1 MYASF
6 PSAEATTSC
15 GSGPVGAVPSTL
27 SVAASIIAI
36 VLSPLLMA
44 SSRSAA
50 AAVVAVSPQVKNVRS
65 ETANAR
71 ASPMVIAR
79 SLCPVQDTVNH
90 MVQEELPRQLG
101 RCRSRCGV
109 DERQPPNPQPVR
121 RLALARERRGEHLR
135 EARAG

>member
-50 AAVVAVSPQVKNVRS
+50 VAAVAVSPQVKNVRS
-65 ETANAR
+65 KTANAR
-71 ASPMVIAR
+71 ARQIVMAR
-79 SLCPVQDTVNH
+79 SLCPVRDTVNH
-90 MVQEELPRQLG
+90 VSLLGLGELRQEIR
-101 RCRSRCGV
+101 
-109 DERQPPNPQPVR
+109 
-121 RLALARERRGEHLR
+121 HLR
-135 EARAG
+135 EMSG